1 MNNDI
6 EPKLSALF
14 AAARAG
20 ERDTSRA
27 EFGFETRLA
36 ARLREESGG
45 SLSAWAWKL
54 CPFFAALALAASW
67 WGHVNLRAEAATQI
81 LTDATQP
88 NEEQVLLTYLT
99 GESR

>member
-14 AAARAG
+14 AAARDD